1 MKKLFLLLLVS
12 TFLISCSSDSSSDN
26 SGPNLSNTPLAKAE
40 FDNSNLG
47 IYKGVFTGSSGII
60 TVNIKNNEGNINA
73 ILVLDNVTYTFAS
86 TESISNTGDISDLTF
101 ISGAM
106 SFDLS
111 ISNNGENITVS
122 AMNFPNHP
130 TATISIVKEYSNMQV
145 KCYQGTFTGTSSG
158 VLNVITIDNS
168 VYGLAYPNEAEDAS
182 YLSGIING
190 TALTGTYGSD
200 PVQGNFSGAISGNTI
215 TGAWESIDTQNP
227 GSGNWTAQRTL

>member
-1 MKKLFLLLLVS
+1 MKKLLTLLLVS
-12 TFLISCSSDSSSDN
+12 TILISCSSDSSSDN
-26 SGPNLSNTPLAKAE
+26 SGPTLSNTPLAKAE

-60 TVNIKNNEGNINA
+60 TVNIKNDGNINA
-73 ILVLDNVTYTFAS
+73 ILVLDNVSYTFTT
-86 TESISNTGDISDLTF
+86 TETVSDTGDISALTF
-101 ISGAM
+101 TSGAM
-106 SFDLS
+106 SFDLN
-111 ISNNGENITVS
+111 ISNNGETIETT
-122 AMNFPNHP
+122 ALIFPTHP
-130 TATISIVKEYSNMQV
+130 TATISIVKEYSDMLV

-182 YLSGIING
+182 YLSGMING

>member
-12 TFLISCSSDSSSDN
+12 TFLISCSSDSSSEN
-26 SGPNLSNTPLAKAE
+26 SGPTLSNTPLAKAE

-60 TVNIKNNEGNINA
+60 TVNIKNDGNINA
-73 ILVLDNVTYTFAS
+73 ILVLDNVSYTFTT
-86 TESISNTGDISDLTF
+86 TETVSDTGDISALTF
-101 ISGAM
+101 TSGAM
-106 SFDLS
+106 SFDLN
-111 ISNNGENITVS
+111 ISNNGETIETT
-122 AMNFPNHP
+122 ALIFPTHP
-130 TATISIVKEYSNMQV
+130 TATISIVKEYSDMLV

-182 YLSGIING
+182 YLSGMING